1 MKPTVLRDQTTTVD
15 GNLMTLHEHDGAFT
29 IRVAGVELMSSRQHH
44 SEERLAELACGHI
57 RRESSGVRVL
67 IGGLGMGFTLRAA
80 LKQLGPDA
88 TVVVAELM
96 PAVIRWNLTPEY
108 KLGGDA
114 LADPRVQ
121 LVEGD
126 VTDLLR
132 AGRRRFDAV
141 ILDIDNGA
149 SGLSAAS
156 NSGLY
161 TVAGLTLARAAL
173 KPGGCLAIWSVGG
186 DPAFVER
193 MSQCGF
199 DVSVERVRTHA
210 TGGSR
215 NSLFIGRA
223 GTSR

>member
-57 RRESSGVRVL
+57 RQESSGVRVL

-80 LKQLGPDA
+80 LKHLGPDA

-126 VTDLLR
+126 VTDMLR
-132 AGRRRFDAV
+132 DNRRRFDAV

-161 TVAGLTLARAAL
+161 TASGLTLARAAL
-173 KPGGCLAIWSVGG
+173 KPGGCLAIWSAGG

-223 GTSR
+223 GTTR